1 VVPGVG
7 LVGDVGDHHSMW
19 INGHQHIIV
28 VIFRRIIV
36 GSTIR
41 FIRST
46 IKFKLRRIE
55 HIWISIAICVI
66 V

>member
-1 VVPGVG
+1 
-7 LVGDVGDHHSMW
+7 MW